1 MGNFLNLSKPTIK
14 PKTFKILIADG
25 NSHTFTI
32 GYTAVY
38 SVLPRRCQVVLY
50 IAHRFSVADREETE
64 SDSRS
69 RKMKMIDVRS
79 EEL

>member
-25 NSHTFTI
+25 NSHTFPI

-38 SVLPRRCQVVLY
+38 SVLRRRCLY
-50 IAHRFSVADREETE
+50 IAHRFSVADREEAE

-69 RKMKMIDVRS
+69 GKMKMIDVRS
-79 EEL
+79 DEL